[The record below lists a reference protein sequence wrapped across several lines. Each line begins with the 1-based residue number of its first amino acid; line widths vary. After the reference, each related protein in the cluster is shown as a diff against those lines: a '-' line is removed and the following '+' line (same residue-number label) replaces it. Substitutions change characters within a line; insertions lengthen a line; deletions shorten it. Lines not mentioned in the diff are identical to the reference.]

1 MGDDLISR
9 GEILEELNNF
19 SMRITGSANAMA
31 LVIMEET
38 KKSIVKMIYGQPAAF
53 DAQKVINTIDNTV
66 PGITNLQLDM
76 IMEIIKST
84 TNATDRKTEAGEMAG
99 IKKCPFCGG
108 KAELK
113 EIKGFDRQ
121 VVSAYVFC
129 QDCEAS
135 TKNYATAN
143 VAIEVWNRR
152 CCG

>member
-1 MGDDLISR
+1 
-9 GEILEELNNF
+9 
-19 SMRITGSANAMA
+19 MRLKFIEYNSGNIM
-31 LVIMEET
+31 VINTE
-38 KKSIVKMIYGQPAAF
+38 KQKIPAAF
-53 DAQKVINTIDNTV
+53 NLESAIEKLNENKEDMLKVIEENSIC
-66 PGITNLQLDM
+66 GIFHTRTNDLKGLFEEYTREQ
-76 IMEIIKST
+76 IEILKSVA
-84 TNATDRKTEAGEMAG
+84 NATDRKTEAGEMAE

-143 VAIEVWNRR
+143 VAIEAWNRR